1 MLTKK
6 RAILLAIM
14 AIILIAA
21 PILALSA
28 SVQGD
33 EDDEMCVISLWQIDS
48 FEGGRGSRAQYL
60 QNMADKCFEDT
71 KVYVTV
77 TSLSAQAARANMQ
90 AGIVPDII
98 SYGAGFYGIENL
110 VNAADFTYKCW
121 CRGAYVLLSLDAN
134 TNFDDVGANNTI
146 VNAGKDNMTAACALF
161 EGLAQADVRPP
172 TSAYVSLLAGDYK
185 YLLGTQRDI
194 YRLETRGVTYAAKVI
209 TSFNDLYQ
217 NISVLCEGEKYYY
230 SCEFVDYLTE
240 SCSNVAELGLV
251 SDKTAHTGVMAEV
264 QNATFE
270 CTLNG
275 FIGNDYYNLLQA
287 AVEKGDIKSLKNLLK

>member
-6 RAILLAIM
+6 RAILLVIM

-21 PILALSA
+21 PILALAA

-77 TSLSAQAARANMQ
+77 TSLSAQAARATMQ

-121 CRGAYVLLSLDAN
+121 CRGAYVLLTLGAN
-134 TNFDDVGANNTI
+134 ATFDDVSEGNTI
-146 VNAGKDNMTAACALF
+146 VNAGRDNMYGACALF
-161 EGLAQADVRPP
+161 EGLARAEVGSP
-172 TSAYVSLLAGDYK
+172 TSAYVNLINGDYK
-185 YLLGTQRDI
+185 YLLATQRDI
-194 YRLETRGVTYAAKVI
+194 YRLETCGVTYSAKVI

-230 SCEFVDYLTE
+230 SCEFVDYLTGN
-240 SCSNVAELGLV
+240 CSTVAELGLV

-287 AVEKGDIKSLKNLLK
+287 AVEKGDINSLKNLLK